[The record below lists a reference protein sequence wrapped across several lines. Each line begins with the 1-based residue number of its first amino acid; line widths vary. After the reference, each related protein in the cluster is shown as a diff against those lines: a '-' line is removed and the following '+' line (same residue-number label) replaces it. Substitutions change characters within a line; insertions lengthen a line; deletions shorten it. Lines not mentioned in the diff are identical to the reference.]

1 MPFTPSAPRRHM
13 AAFAALALT
22 APLFV
27 GCALIRAED
36 PDHDTQV
43 ALEHIHGLAS
53 DPETGGLLIASH
65 GGIYQLDALTPS
77 AEMSGPVAGNDFDAM
92 GFTAVGGALY
102 ASGHPGP
109 NSPNHFGAQNLGLVR
124 SDDNART
131 WTNVAFTGEA
141 DFHDLAVSESD
152 PDRIYANNF
161 GIVYRSDDGGR
172 TWNDGV
178 GVDARDMLADPDDSD
193 TVYAT
198 TPEGL
203 YVSRDAGAT
212 FELDETAPR
221 MVLIAT
227 NSLGLLVGTSFDN
240 TLVYQLPSGEWAT
253 GGEYEGAAQ
262 ALTVTPGDEIAL
274 VDQRGVVTTRDFGTT
289 WEEIFRPEPHT

>member
-1 MPFTPSAPRRHM
+1 MPFTTAVPRRRL

-22 APLFV
+22 VPLLA
-27 GCALIRAED
+27 GCALIRSED

-65 GGIYQLDALTPS
+65 GGIYRLDALTPS
-77 AEMSGPVAGNDFDAM
+77 AELTGPVAGNDFDGM
-92 GFTAVGGALY
+92 GFTAVAGSLY

-109 NSPNHFGAQNLGLVR
+109 NSPEHFGAQNLGLIR

-131 WTNVAFTGEA
+131 WTNIAFTGEA
-141 DFHDLAVSESD
+141 DFHDLALSESD
-152 PDRIYANNF
+152 PSRIYANNY

-178 GVDARDMLADPDDSD
+178 GVDARDILADPNDSD

-198 TPEGL
+198 APEGV
-203 YVSRDAGAT
+203 YVSHDGAET
-212 FELDETAPR
+212 FELDEGAPR
-221 MVLIAT
+221 MMLIAA
-227 NSLGLLVGTSFDN
+227 NSLGLLVGTSFDG
-240 TLVYQLPSGEWAT
+240 TLVYQLPSGEWTT
-253 GGEYEGAAQ
+253 GGEYTGGVQ
-262 ALTVTPGDEIAL
+262 ALTITPGDEIVIA
-274 VDQRGVVTTRDFGTT
+274 DQRGISLTSDFGVT
-289 WEEIFRPEPHT
+289 WEPLFRPEPHV